1 LVFFKLSQIRNVIA
15 TVHLRLDTDI
25 GLGRSCVQGISIKS
39 ISRNF
44 GSVAALDSVSLDVSA
59 GEFVALV
66 GPSGCGKSTLM
77 RIVAGIETA
86 DSGAI
91 SIGSRDVTTLRA
103 AERNVAMVFQNYAL
117 YPHLTVRENI
127 AVPLAMR
134 RLSAMERL
142 SPFGRLMPG
151 NSQKRAARAADVL
164 KAAEALGLDVLLD
177 RKPGQLSGGQ
187 RQRVALARAIVRHP
201 DAFLMDEPLSNLDA
215 ALRVQTRREIV
226 EIHRRVGAATLYVTH
241 DQSEALTMADRVAV
255 MQAGKILQISSPEAI
270 YNDPQDIRV
279 ATFIGSPRI
288 NVISAQADAAGHVH
302 IARKPSRLHA
312 TPGPVTIAIR
322 PENFRLASA
331 GISCVADGF
340 EFLGESLLLH
350 ARHYAD
356 NEALVIRLPL
366 ELPRP
371 HIGETI
377 HLAFDNKHALLFDSN
392 GKRMTPRNHP
402 TQVQELNLA

>member
-15 TVHLRLDTDI
+15 TVHLRPNTCI
-25 GLGRSCVQGISIKS
+25 GVGCICVLGISIKS

-44 GSVAALDSVSLDVSA
+44 GSVKALDSVSLDVSA

-77 RIVAGIETA
+77 RIVAGIEAA
-86 DSGAI
+86 DSGSI

-103 AERNVAMVFQNYAL
+103 ADRNVAMVFQNYAL
-117 YPHLTVRENI
+117 YPHLTVGENI

-151 NSQKRAARAADVL
+151 NSQRRAAIAADVL

-270 YNDPQDIRV
+270 YHDPQDIRV

-302 IARKPSRLHA
+302 IAKKPSRLYA

-331 GISCVADGF
+331 GILCVADDF

-350 ARHYAD
+350 ARHCAD
-356 NEALVIRLPL
+356 NEALVIRLPP
-366 ELPRP
+366 EMPRP

-377 HLAFDNKHALLFDSN
+377 HLAFDNKHALLFDN
-392 GKRMTPRNHP
+392 HGKRMTPRNHP

>member
-1 LVFFKLSQIRNVIA
+1 
-15 TVHLRLDTDI
+15 
-25 GLGRSCVQGISIKS
+25 
-39 ISRNF
+39 
-44 GSVAALDSVSLDVSA
+44 
-59 GEFVALV
+59 
-66 GPSGCGKSTLM
+66 M
-77 RIVAGIETA
+77 RIVAGIEAA
-86 DSGAI
+86 DSGSI

-103 AERNVAMVFQNYAL
+103 ADRNIAMVFQNYAL

-134 RLSAMERL
+134 RLSALERL
-142 SPFGRLMPG
+142 SLFGRLMPG
-151 NSQKRAARAADVL
+151 NSQKRAAIAADVI

-255 MQAGKILQISSPEAI
+255 MQAGQILQVSSPEAI
-270 YNDPQDIRV
+270 YHDPQDIRV

-288 NVISAQADAAGHVH
+288 NLISAAADADGHVH
-302 IARKPSRLHA
+302 IAENSSGLHA
-312 TPGPVTIAIR
+312 RPGPITIAIR
-322 PENFRLASA
+322 PENLRIASN
-331 GISCVADGF
+331 GIPCVAEGI

-350 ARHYAD
+350 ARHSAG
-356 NEALVIRLPL
+356 NEAFIIRLPP
-366 ELPRP
+366 EMPRP
-371 HIGETI
+371 HDGEVI
-377 HLAFDNKHALLFDSN
+377 HLAFEAKHALLFDQN
-392 GKRMTPRNHP
+392 GKRLVPSKHSAQN
-402 TQVQELNLA
+402 QELTLA

>member
-1 LVFFKLSQIRNVIA
+1 ML
-15 TVHLRLDTDI
+15 
-25 GLGRSCVQGISIKS
+25 GISIKS

-44 GSVAALDSVSLDVSA
+44 GSVKALDSVSLEVSA

-77 RIVAGIETA
+77 RIVAGIEAA
-86 DSGAI
+86 DSGSI
-91 SIGSRDVTTLRA
+91 SIGSRDVTTFRA
-103 AERNVAMVFQNYAL
+103 ADRNIAMVFQNYAL

-142 SPFGRLMPG
+142 SLFGRLIPG
-151 NSQKRAARAADVL
+151 NSQKRAAIAADVL

-255 MQAGKILQISSPEAI
+255 MQAGQILQVSSPEAI
-270 YNDPQDIRV
+270 YHDPQDIRV

-288 NVISAQADAAGHVH
+288 NLISAAADAAGHVH
-302 IARKPSRLHA
+302 IAGKSSGLHA
-312 TPGPVTIAIR
+312 RPGPVTIAIR
-322 PENFRLASA
+322 PENLRIESN
-331 GISCVADGF
+331 GIPCVAEGI

-350 ARHYAD
+350 ARHSAG
-356 NEALVIRLPL
+356 NEAFIIRLPP
-366 ELPRP
+366 EMPRP
-371 HIGETI
+371 HDSEVI
-377 HLAFDNKHALLFDSN
+377 HLAFEAKHALLFDQN
-392 GKRMTPRNHP
+392 GKRLAPSKHSAQN
-402 TQVQELNLA
+402 QELTLA

>member
-1 LVFFKLSQIRNVIA
+1 MSFWDFF
-15 TVHLRLDTDI
+15 
-25 GLGRSCVQGISIKS
+25 VQGVSIKS
-39 ISRNF
+39 ISRHF
-44 GSVAALDSVSLDVSA
+44 GSVKALDNVSLDVAA

-86 DSGAI
+86 DAGSL
-91 SIGSRDVTTLRA
+91 SIGSRDVSALRA

-117 YPHLTVRENI
+117 YPHLTVSENI

-134 RLSAMERL
+134 RLSALERL
-142 SPFGRLMPG
+142 PLFGRMMPG
-151 NSQKRAARAADVL
+151 LSQKRAAIATDVL
-164 KAAEALGLDVLLD
+164 QAAQSLGLDALLD

-255 MQAGKILQISSPEAI
+255 MQAGQILQVSSPEAI
-270 YNDPQDIRV
+270 YHDPQDIRV

-288 NVISAQADAAGHVH
+288 NLISGEANAEGHVH
-302 IARKPSRLHA
+302 IAGKPSGLYA
-312 TPGPVTIAIR
+312 TPGPITIAIR
-322 PENFRLASA
+322 PENLRIESN
-331 GISCVADGF
+331 GIPCVAEGI

-350 ARHYAD
+350 ARHSAG
-356 NEALVIRLPL
+356 NEAFIIRLPP

-371 HIGETI
+371 HDGEVI
-377 HLAFDNKHALLFDSN
+377 HLAFEAKHALLFDQN
-392 GKRMTPRNHP
+392 GKRLAPSKHSAQN
-402 TQVQELNLA
+402 QELTLA

>member
-1 LVFFKLSQIRNVIA
+1 
-15 TVHLRLDTDI
+15 
-25 GLGRSCVQGISIKS
+25 VQGLSIKS
-39 ISRNF
+39 ISRHF
-44 GSVAALDSVSLDVSA
+44 GAVRALDNVSLDVAA

-86 DSGAI
+86 DAGSL
-91 SIGSRDVTTLRA
+91 SIGSRDVTAQRA

-117 YPHLTVRENI
+117 YPHLTVSENI

-134 RLSAMERL
+134 RLSAVERFPL
-142 SPFGRLMPG
+142 FDRVMPG
-151 NSQKRAARAADVL
+151 PAQKRAAIAIDVL
-164 KAAEALGLDVLLD
+164 KAAQSLGLDALLD

-255 MQAGKILQISSPEAI
+255 MQAGQILQVSSPEAI
-270 YNDPQDIRV
+270 YHDPQDIRV

-288 NVISAQADAAGHVH
+288 NLIPAEADAAGHVH
-302 IARKPSRLHA
+302 IAGRPSGLHA
-312 TPGPVTIAIR
+312 APGPVTIAIR
-322 PENFRLASA
+322 PENLRLASS
-331 GISCVADGF
+331 GMPCVADGF

-350 ARHYAD
+350 ARHTASD
-356 NEALVIRLPL
+356 EALVVRLLPNM
-366 ELPRP
+366 PRP
-371 HIGETI
+371 HAGEAIQLTFE
-377 HLAFDNKHALLFDSN
+377 AKHALLFDQN
-392 GKRMTPRNHP
+392 GKRVALRNHP
-402 TQVQELNLA
+402 AHSQELTLA

>member
-1 LVFFKLSQIRNVIA
+1 VL
-15 TVHLRLDTDI
+15 
-25 GLGRSCVQGISIKS
+25 GISIKS

-44 GSVAALDSVSLDVSA
+44 GSVKALDRVSLDVSA

-77 RIVAGIETA
+77 RIVAGIEAA
-86 DSGAI
+86 DSGSI

-117 YPHLTVRENI
+117 YPHLTVSENI

-134 RLSAMERL
+134 RLSALERL
-142 SPFGRLMPG
+142 PLIGHMMPG
-151 NSQKRAARAADVL
+151 LSQKRAAIATDVL
-164 KAAEALGLDVLLD
+164 QAAQSLGLDALLD

-255 MQAGKILQISSPEAI
+255 MQAGQILQVSSPEAI
-270 YNDPQDIRV
+270 YHDPQDIRV

-288 NVISAQADAAGHVH
+288 NLISAAADAAGHVH
-302 IARKPSRLHA
+302 IAGNSSGLHA
-312 TPGPVTIAIR
+312 RPGPVTIAIR
-322 PENFRLASA
+322 PENLRIASN
-331 GISCVADGF
+331 GIPCVAEGI

-350 ARHYAD
+350 ARHNAA
-356 NEALVIRLPL
+356 NEAFILRLPP

-371 HIGETI
+371 NDGEVI
-377 HLAFDNKHALLFDSN
+377 HLAFEAKHALLFDQN
-392 GKRMTPRNHP
+392 GKRLVPSKHSAQN
-402 TQVQELNLA
+402 QELTLA

>member
-1 LVFFKLSQIRNVIA
+1 MQ
-15 TVHLRLDTDI
+15 
-25 GLGRSCVQGISIKS
+25 GLSIKS
-39 ISRNF
+39 ISRHF
-44 GSVAALDSVSLDVSA
+44 GAVRALDNVSLDVAA

-86 DSGAI
+86 DAGSL
-91 SIGSRDVTTLRA
+91 SIGSRDVTALRA

-117 YPHLTVRENI
+117 YPHLTVSENI

-134 RLSAMERL
+134 RLSAVERFPL
-142 SPFGRLMPG
+142 FGRVMPG
-151 NSQKRAARAADVL
+151 LAQKRAAIAIDVL
-164 KAAEALGLDVLLD
+164 KAAQSLGLDALLD

-255 MQAGKILQISSPEAI
+255 MQAGQILQVSSPEAI
-270 YNDPQDIRV
+270 YHDPQDIRV

-288 NVISAQADAAGHVH
+288 NLIPAEADAAGHVH
-302 IARKPSRLHA
+302 IAGRPSGLHA
-312 TPGPVTIAIR
+312 APGPVTIAIR
-322 PENFRLASA
+322 PENLRLASS
-331 GISCVADGF
+331 GMPCVADGF
-340 EFLGESLLLH
+340 EFLGESWLLH
-350 ARHYAD
+350 ARHTASD
-356 NEALVIRLPL
+356 EAFVVRLLPDM
-366 ELPRP
+366 PRP
-371 HIGETI
+371 HAGEAIQLTFE
-377 HLAFDNKHALLFDSN
+377 AKHALLFDQN
-392 GKRMTPRNHP
+392 GKRVALRNHP
-402 TQVQELNLA
+402 AHSQELTLA

>member
-1 LVFFKLSQIRNVIA
+1 VL
-15 TVHLRLDTDI
+15 
-25 GLGRSCVQGISIKS
+25 GISIKS

-44 GSVAALDSVSLDVSA
+44 GSVRALDSVSLDVSA

-77 RIVAGIETA
+77 RIVAGIEAA
-86 DSGAI
+86 DSGSI
-91 SIGSRDVTTLRA
+91 SIGSRDVTKLRA
-103 AERNVAMVFQNYAL
+103 ADRNIAMVFQNYAL

-151 NSQKRAARAADVL
+151 NSQKRAAIAADVL
-164 KAAEALGLDVLLD
+164 KAAESLGLDVLLD

-255 MQAGKILQISSPEAI
+255 MQAGQILQVSSPEAI
-270 YNDPQDIRV
+270 YHDPQDIRV

-288 NVISAQADAAGHVH
+288 NLISAAADADGHVH
-302 IARKPSRLHA
+302 IAGNSSGLHA

-322 PENFRLASA
+322 PENLRIESN
-331 GISCVADGF
+331 GIPCVAEGI

-350 ARHYAD
+350 ARHSAGS
-356 NEALVIRLPL
+356 EAFIIRLPP
-366 ELPRP
+366 EMPRP
-371 HIGETI
+371 HDGEVI
-377 HLAFDNKHALLFDSN
+377 HLAFEAKHALLFDQN
-392 GKRMTPRNHP
+392 GKRLVPSKHSAQN
-402 TQVQELNLA
+402 QELTLA